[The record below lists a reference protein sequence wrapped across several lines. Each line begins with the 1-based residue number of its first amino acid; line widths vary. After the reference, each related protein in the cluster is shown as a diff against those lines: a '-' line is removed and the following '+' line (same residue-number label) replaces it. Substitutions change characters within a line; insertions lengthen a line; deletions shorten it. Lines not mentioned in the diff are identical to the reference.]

1 MGVSK
6 KGVAVKQ
13 KRLLASLA
21 AFALVVS
28 AFAVAMMPA
37 GADTPSY
44 SGTEWVFFPWVPNGE
59 VLYGT
64 DAWYATVTIQNLE
77 DEPITVNTHSTA
89 GGGSN
94 FSTTIAPHA
103 SKTLPAGTLGVGS
116 PGGPLA
122 ISANFI
128 TPQYFIDEELEI
140 PVPPKIG
147 AVMKQVSPNPSPS
160 GAGTTSAHISVDGH
174 TAIPAQDI
182 AWGPYSAFCADIAGD
197 DNCNN
202 VGAFTMGEPVGGFD
216 GHSYLPI
223 VQTNDGW
230 NSIIHVSNIDAS
242 SPSASAVTMKFYT
255 TDQQG
260 VFSSANHGIE
270 YTEYLNPGET
280 WTFNLA
286 EQNFPENWVGS
297 AWIVSEHTVAASVN
311 RVKPETDMVI
321 TNTAAPSIEAITAL
335 DGLGPWS
342 NFQSEADIEG
352 EAAEVSTESH
362 HLTGNEG
369 RYEMYGPLVF
379 RNYNGWNTGISIV
392 NITEQTNDVDIKFY
406 GAGGGAAI
414 FQDSLT
420 ISPKGQDFVYI
431 PNDPALNGDS
441 SFVGSVLLSS
451 DAPFH
456 AAIDQIKY
464 GSGEALSYMATAAGA
479 QLIPEFEEMGYRSS
493 LSIPLVQ
500 KGSAITGLGDT
511 SGIQLFNPDPNSS
524 VRVAIE
530 FFNQSG
536 NSSQPTAN
544 APMTMTLQPYQNATL
559 YTMTF
564 SGMLQNFSGS
574 AVVTPIEGGGQIVGV
589 SNNVNYDVQ
598 GDGAVAFNMVN
609 SLGQFRFPQSQTQ
622 VEVGSIDLTPS
633 EADVQVGSDHTL
645 TATVYDNFG
654 QPLPGVWVNFSVA
667 TAGTADP
674 NSGSGY
680 SNVDGQVDF
689 TYTNDSAVTDTVTAS
704 ASGASDTA
712 TVNWFEVPPTLDVD
726 ASSLNNTT
734 QGGSGDIAFTLSNP
748 WTADGG
754 ILYEDVRY
762 LVTVTGPE
770 GGPGCDGVD
779 DEMFWWFDLTH
790 INFNSTHSDL
800 TALRDDLVCDGAGTF
815 EGEWVPNQTFDLV
828 QGYSETTVFTFQT
841 NTDTPTPDGTYT
853 ITFELYPVVD
863 GDIVSTGDPIAVDS
877 DTFVILE
884 LVEVDDDNGE

>member
-1 MGVSK
+1 
-6 KGVAVKQ
+6 
-13 KRLLASLA
+13 
-21 AFALVVS
+21 
-28 AFAVAMMPA
+28 MPA

-59 VLYGT
+59 VLYGN
-64 DAWYATVTIQNLE
+64 DAWYSTVTIQNLE
-77 DEPITVNTHSTA
+77 SETITVNTHSTA

-94 FSTTIAPHA
+94 FSTTISPHA

-122 ISANFI
+122 ISANFN
-128 TPQYFIDEELEI
+128 TPQYYIDEELEI
-140 PVPPKIG
+140 PIPPKIG

-160 GAGTTSAHISVDGH
+160 GAGTTSSHISVDGH

-182 AWGPYSAFCADIAGD
+182 AWGQNSAFCEDIAGD

-202 VGAFTMGEPVGGFD
+202 VGGFTMGVPDGGFD

-230 NSIIHVSNIDAS
+230 NSIIHVSNIDSS
-242 SPSASAVTMKFYT
+242 SPSAAAVTMKFYA

-260 VFSSANHGIE
+260 VFSSSNNGIE

-280 WTFNLA
+280 WTFDLA
-286 EQNFPENWVGS
+286 EQNFPDDWVGS
-297 AWIVSEHTVAASVN
+297 VWIVSDYTVATSVN
-311 RVKPETDMVI
+311 RVKPETDMVV
-321 TNTAAPSIEAITAL
+321 TNTAAPSIEAITSL

-342 NFQSEADIEG
+342 DGIQTEAGTNG
-352 EAAEVSTESH
+352 EAGEVSFESH
-362 HLTGNEG
+362 SLTGNEG
-369 RYEMYGPLVF
+369 QYEMYGPLVF

-406 GAGGGAAI
+406 GTGGGAAI

-479 QLIPEFEEMGYRSS
+479 EVMPGLEGMGYQSA

-500 KGSAITGLGDT
+500 KGSAQTGLGDT
-511 SGIQLFNPDPNSS
+511 SGIQLFNTDPDES

-536 NSSQPTAN
+536 NSSQPTSN
-544 APMTMTLQPYQNATL
+544 APMMMTLQPYQNATL
-559 YTMTF
+559 YTMSF
-564 SGMLQNFSGS
+564 SGMSQNFSGS
-574 AVVTPIEGGGQIVGV
+574 AVVTPVSGGGSIVGV

-622 VEVGSIDLTPS
+622 VQADNIVLEPET
-633 EADVQVGSDHTL
+633 ADVQVGSDHTL

-654 QPLPGVWVNFSVA
+654 QPLPGAVVNFNVDSD
-667 TAGTADP
+667 GNPDP
-674 NSGSGY
+674 SSGSGY
-680 SNVDGQVDF
+680 SDIDGEVAF
-689 TYTNDSAVTDTVTAS
+689 TFSNDAAVTNTVTAS
-704 ASGASDTA
+704 THGASDTA
-712 TVNWFEVPPTLDVD
+712 EVNWFEVPPTLDVD
-726 ASSLNNTT
+726 ASSLDNTT
-734 QGGSGDIAFTLSNP
+734 QGGSGDISFAISNP
-748 WTADGG
+748 ATADGG

-762 LVTVTGPE
+762 LITVSGPDGGAGCTTE
-770 GGPGCDGVD
+770 GDL
-779 DEMFWWFDLTH
+779 MSWWFDITH
-790 INFNSTHSDL
+790 INFNSTHSELGDL
-800 TALRDDLVCDGAGTF
+800 NASLQCTTEGVF
-815 EGEWVPNQTFDLV
+815 EGEWLPDAEFDLN
-828 QGYSETTVFTFQT
+828 QGDSETTVFTFQT
-841 NTDTPTPDGTYT
+841 STSTPTPDGTYV
-853 ITFELYPVVD
+853 ITFELYPVD
-863 GDIVSTGDPIAVDS
+863 DDDEIDDSDDPIAVDS

-884 LVEVDDDNGE
+884 AEDNGENGSENGD

>member
-1 MGVSK
+1 M
-6 KGVAVKQ
+6 
-13 KRLLASLA
+13 A

-59 VLYGT
+59 VLYGN
-64 DAWYATVTIQNLE
+64 DAWYSTVTIQNLE
-77 DEPITVNTHSTA
+77 SETITVNTHSTA
-89 GGGSN
+89 GGSSN
-94 FSTTIAPHA
+94 FSTTISPHA

-122 ISANFI
+122 ISANFN
-128 TPQYFIDEELEI
+128 TPQYYINEELEI
-140 PVPPKIG
+140 PIPPKIG

-160 GAGTTSAHISVDGH
+160 GAGTTSSHISVDGH

-182 AWGPYSAFCADIAGD
+182 AWGQNSAFCEDIAGD

-202 VGAFTMGEPVGGFD
+202 VGGFTMGVPEGGFD

-230 NSIIHVSNIDAS
+230 NSIIHVSNIDSS
-242 SPSASAVTMKFYT
+242 SPSAAAVTMKFYA

-260 VFSSANHGIE
+260 VFSSSNSGIE

-280 WTFNLA
+280 WTFDLA
-286 EQNFPENWVGS
+286 EQNFPDNWVGS
-297 AWIVSEHTVAASVN
+297 AWIVSDYTVATSVN
-311 RVKPETDMVI
+311 RVKPETDMVV
-321 TNTAAPSIEAITAL
+321 TNTAAPSIEAITSL
-335 DGLGPWS
+335 DGFGPWS
-342 NFQSEADIEG
+342 DGIQTEADTNGGEG
-352 EAAEVSTESH
+352 EVAFESH
-362 HLTGNEG
+362 SLTGNEG
-369 RYEMYGPLVF
+369 QYEMYGPLVF

-406 GAGGGAAI
+406 GTGGGAAI

-479 QLIPEFEEMGYRSS
+479 QVIPGLEGMGYQSA

-500 KGSAITGLGDT
+500 KGSAQTGLGDT
-511 SGIQLFNPDPNSS
+511 SGIQLFNTDPDHS

-536 NSSQPTAN
+536 NSSQPTSN
-544 APMTMTLQPYQNATL
+544 APMMMTLQPYQNATL
-559 YTMTF
+559 YTMSF
-564 SGMLQNFSGS
+564 SGMSQNFSGS
-574 AVVTPIEGGGQIVGV
+574 AVVTPVSGGGSIVGV

-622 VEVGSIDLTPS
+622 VQADNIVLEPDA
-633 EADVQVGSDHTL
+633 ADVQVGSDHTL

-654 QPLPGVWVNFSVA
+654 QPLPGALVNFNVTGGGSP
-667 TAGTADP
+667 DP
-674 NSGSGY
+674 SSTGSGY
-680 SNVDGQVDF
+680 SDIDGEVAF
-689 TYTNDSAVTDTVTAS
+689 TFSNDAAVTNTVTAS
-704 ASGASDTA
+704 TPGASDTA
-712 TVNWFEVPPTLDVD
+712 TVTWFEVPPTLDVD
-726 ASSLNNTT
+726 ASSLDNTT
-734 QGGSGDIAFTLSNP
+734 QGGSGDISFAISNP
-748 WTADGG
+748 ATADGG

-762 LVTVTGPE
+762 LITVAGPE
-770 GGPGCDGVD
+770 GVTCGDWFDTISAVNFNPAHPDLGALNASFDCDG
-779 DEMFWWFDLTH
+779 DL
-790 INFNSTHSDL
+790 
-800 TALRDDLVCDGAGTF
+800 LV
-815 EGEWVPNQTFDLV
+815 GEWPESTYNLNQGDAEQTTFTV
-828 QGYSETTVFTFQT
+828 QTYGEFESF
-841 NTDTPTPDGTYT
+841 PTPQGTYT
-853 ITFELYPVVD
+853 ITFELYPVD
-863 GDIVSTGDPIAVDS
+863 EFDDIDESDDPIAVGS

-884 LVEVDDDNGE
+884 AV